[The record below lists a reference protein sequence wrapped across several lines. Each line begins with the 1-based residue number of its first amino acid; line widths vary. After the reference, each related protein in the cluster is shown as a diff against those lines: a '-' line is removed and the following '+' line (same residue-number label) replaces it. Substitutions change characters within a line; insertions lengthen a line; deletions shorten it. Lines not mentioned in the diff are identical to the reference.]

1 MIDPSTLRVIFPVGG
16 EAKRLR
22 PLTLSV
28 SKACVRLLNRP
39 IIEFSMESLSRQG
52 IRNFIFGVKG
62 YLNYRSLFDYF
73 REGVGFSAYY
83 GIEPRAHIKYQPN
96 IPDMGSADSIGINL
110 EYYDIQGP
118 VLGVQ
123 GDNLFDVDLPDIL
136 SFHEK
141 KDAAMTIVLTPVER
155 TEEYG
160 VADLGA
166 DMRIRRFVEKPT
178 TDRAPS
184 KVANTGL
191 YLLSPKMREVFKGE
205 AVRQIIKKRK
215 RLDFGMDMIP
225 YLVDEGFPVYGYI
238 LKGAWFDVGTPE
250 RYLDAMVNILH
261 GGLRMASDLGG
272 RIDQERRIYIQG
284 TSTDATRRKE
294 ETIEAINSGRIQV
307 EGAALIGRHSAI
319 GNGTTLV
326 NSNIDNFCILGEG
339 IYLERSA
346 VLDRCF
352 IGDGATIH
360 GSIISRH
367 SYVKSSKAH
376 PTEISS
382 LSVIG
387 DDVTVGEGSR
397 IISSRIWPGIEVP
410 TGSVLISKEIKSPQ
424 ELEAALKSKM

>member
-1 MIDPSTLRVIFPVGG
+1 MIDPSILRAIFPVGG

-73 REGVGFSAYY
+73 REGIGFSAYY
-83 GIEPRAHIKYQPN
+83 GIEPRVHIKYQPN
-96 IPDMGSADSIGINL
+96 IPDVGSADSIGINL

-118 VLGVQ
+118 VLGIQ
-123 GDNLFDVDLPDIL
+123 GDSLFDVDLPDML

-141 KDAAMTIVLTPVER
+141 KNATMTIVLTPVER

-160 VADLGA
+160 VADLEA
-166 DMRIRRFVEKPT
+166 DMRIRRFVEKPS
-178 TDRAPS
+178 TDEAPS
-184 KVANTGL
+184 RVANTGL
-191 YLLSPKMREVFKGE
+191 YLLSPKIREVFKGE
-205 AVRQIIKKRK
+205 GVRQIIKKRK

-225 YLVDEGFPVYGYI
+225 YLVDEGFPVYGYV

-250 RYLDAMVNILH
+250 RYLDAMVSILH
-261 GGLRMASDLGG
+261 GGLKMVPDFGG

-284 TSTDATRRKE
+284 TSTDSIRRREKMME
-294 ETIEAINSGRIQV
+294 EINSGRIQV
-307 EGAALIGRHSAI
+307 QGSALIGRHTTL

-339 IYLERSA
+339 ICVERSA

-352 IGDGATIH
+352 IGDGAAVQ
-360 GSIISRH
+360 GSIVSRH
-367 SYVKSSKAH
+367 SYVNSSKAH

-397 IISSRIWPGIEVP
+397 IIASKIWPGIEVP
-410 TGSVLISKEIKSPQ
+410 AGSVLISKEIKRPE
-424 ELEAALKSKM
+424 ELQVALKSKM

>member
-1 MIDPSTLRVIFPVGG
+1 MIDPSILRAIFPVGG

-62 YLNYRSLFDYF
+62 YLNYRSLFDYY
-73 REGVGFSAYY
+73 REGMGFSAYY
-83 GIEPRAHIKYQPN
+83 GIEPRVHIKYQPN
-96 IPDMGSADSIGINL
+96 IPDVGSADSIRINL

-123 GDNLFDVDLPDIL
+123 GDSLFDVDLPDML

-141 KDAAMTIVLTPVER
+141 KDAAMTIMLTPVNR

-160 VADLGA
+160 VADLEA
-166 DMRIRRFVEKPT
+166 DMRIRRFVEKPSAEE
-178 TDRAPS
+178 APS

-205 AVRQIIKKRK
+205 GVRKIIEKRK

-250 RYLDAMVNILH
+250 RYLDAMVSVLH
-261 GGLRMASDLGG
+261 GGLRMVPDLGS
-272 RIDQERRIYIQG
+272 RIDEERRIYIQG
-284 TSTDATRRKE
+284 TSTDSVRRREKMIE
-294 ETIEAINSGRIQV
+294 EINSGRIQV
-307 EGAALIGRHSAI
+307 QGGALIGRHTALGSGI
-319 GNGTTLV
+319 TLV
-326 NSNIDNFCILGEG
+326 NSNVDNFCILGEG
-339 IYLERSA
+339 IHVERSA

-352 IGDGATIH
+352 IGDGATVQ
-360 GSIISRH
+360 GSIVSRH
-367 SYVKSSKAH
+367 SYVNSSKAH

-387 DDVTVGEGSR
+387 DDVSVGEGSR
-397 IISSRIWPGIEVP
+397 IIASRIWPGIEVP
-410 TGSVLISKEIKSPQ
+410 TGSVLIGKEIKSSE
-424 ELEAALKSKM
+424 ELQVALKSKM

>member
-1 MIDPSTLRVIFPVGG
+1 MIDPSILRAIFPVGG

-73 REGVGFSAYY
+73 REGMGFSAYY
-83 GIEPRAHIKYQPN
+83 GIEPRVHIKYQPN
-96 IPDMGSADSIGINL
+96 IPDVGSADSIGINL

-123 GDNLFDVDLPDIL
+123 GDSLFDVNLQDML

-160 VADLGA
+160 VADLET
-166 DMRIRRFVEKPT
+166 DMRIRRFVEKPS
-178 TDRAPS
+178 TDEAPS

-191 YLLSPKMREVFKGE
+191 YLLSPRIREVFKGE
-205 AVRQIIKKRK
+205 GVRQIIKKRK

-225 YLVDEGFPVYGYI
+225 YLVDEGFPVYGYV

-250 RYLDAMVNILH
+250 RYLNAMVSVLN
-261 GGLRMASDLGG
+261 GGLTIVPDLGS
-272 RIDQERRIYIQG
+272 RIDRERRVYIQG
-284 TSTDATRRKE
+284 TSNDSIRRREKMME
-294 ETIEAINSGRIQV
+294 DINSGRIQFQ
-307 EGAALIGRHSAI
+307 GCALIGRHTAL
-319 GNGTTLV
+319 GNGTTLI
-326 NSNIDNFCILGEG
+326 NSNVDNFCILGEG
-339 IYLERSA
+339 IYVERSA

-352 IGDGATIH
+352 IGDGATVQ
-360 GSIISRH
+360 GSIVSRH
-367 SYVKSSKAH
+367 SYVNSSKAH

-397 IISSRIWPGIEVP
+397 IISSKIWPGIEVP
-410 TGSVLISKEIKSPQ
+410 AGSVLISKEIKSSE
-424 ELEAALKSKM
+424 ELQVALKSKM